1 MLSPWSLSLWCY
13 ADLYIERWGYG
24 YVLSEVQKIVHLS
37 LKDKSEAILNMLG
50 LNLIVAVTKH
60 GIRNRPSLF
69 YT

>member
-1 MLSPWSLSLWCY
+1 MF
-13 ADLYIERWGYG
+13 EM
-24 YVLSEVQKIVHLS
+24 
-37 LKDKSEAILNMLG
+37 SEAILNMLG